1 MTTTQRKTAGRA
13 QTALRCSGCDEPIA
27 DCELCDEP
35 NCPRA
40 ICYGCITRALGE
52 TMAQPHAHGG

>member
-1 MTTTQRKTAGRA
+1 MTTTRRGIAEEP
-13 QTALRCSGCDEPIA
+13 TALWCSECDEPIVE
-27 DCELCDEP
+27 CEFCDEP
-35 NCPRA
+35 DCPRA